1 MLDFNQLILLIL
13 IFYINLIELE
23 ILDIFSILPNQF
35 LHMFLFRAG
44 MGPFSEHVSLS
55 VEPRH
60 VYQHSVLGP
69 ELPVPSVET
78 VLQQTWFVSTVGILA
93 LFLILSAVALVYVKR
108 KYGNEKTF
116 DHYDGK

>member
-1 MLDFNQLILLIL
+1 
-13 IFYINLIELE
+13 
-23 ILDIFSILPNQF
+23 
-35 LHMFLFRAG
+35 MFLFRAG